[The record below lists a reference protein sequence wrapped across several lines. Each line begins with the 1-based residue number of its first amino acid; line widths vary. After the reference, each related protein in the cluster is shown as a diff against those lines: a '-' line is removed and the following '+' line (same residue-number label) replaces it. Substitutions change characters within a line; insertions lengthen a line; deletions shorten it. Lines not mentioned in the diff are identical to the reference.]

1 MDLCSLTPVNPGGEG
16 PKRGGCGPAECCC
29 CCCCCCCRCEK
40 GEAPGLRESG
50 VGEDGRVVAGA
61 AAALLASP
69 QTFYQQLTQSH
80 SQYFLP
86 SYPTLLIPLRISC
99 NSLLDLIHLPP
110 HKVLLL
116 NEHNRSPMPNLFR
129 HNHQTQAILSL

>member
-1 MDLCSLTPVNPGGEG
+1 MVKGQ
-16 PKRGGCGPAECCC
+16 RGVVVVLLNVVVVAAAVVVVV
-29 CCCCCCCRCEK
+29 RREK
-40 GEAPGLRESG
+40 LLGWRESG

-80 SQYFLP
+80 NQYFLP